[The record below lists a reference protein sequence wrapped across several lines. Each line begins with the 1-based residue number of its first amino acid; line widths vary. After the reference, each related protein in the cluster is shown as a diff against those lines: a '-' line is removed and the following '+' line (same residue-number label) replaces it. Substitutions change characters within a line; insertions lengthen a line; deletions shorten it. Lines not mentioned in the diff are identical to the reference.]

1 MQGSALDFPRIDSGN
16 GDYMALS
23 SMTGFATSSG
33 EKDGLYWQWEIK
45 SVNGKAL
52 DLRCRLPSGF
62 ETFEATARS
71 ILAQHI
77 KRGNLQVTLTLSG
90 SVSREAIVVN
100 EAVLE
105 QVLAIAE
112 KLRDRIGG
120 VPLSAVDLMGLRGV
134 LDVVQSTQTDAE
146 IATRLTD
153 VSGSLEKAAAAL
165 DVARRAEGARLAT
178 VILAQLEKIESLVIA
193 ARDCPARSVE
203 AIRLRLQEQVTK
215 LLDTGAGFDKDRLHQ
230 EAILIA
236 TRADIQEELDR
247 LFAHLEAARAL
258 IVSPEPAGRKFDF
271 LAQEFNREANTLC
284 SKALDKTLTAI
295 GLELKTV
302 IDQMREQVQNIE

>member
-1 MQGSALDFPRIDSGN
+1 
-16 GDYMALS
+16 MALS

-33 EKDGLYWQWEIK
+33 ENDGLHWQWEIK

-62 ETFEATARS
+62 EAMEATARS
-71 ILAQHI
+71 TLAQHI
-77 KRGNLQVTLTLSG
+77 KRGNLQVTLTTSG
-90 SVSREAIVVN
+90 SVSRETVVVN

-134 LDVVQSTQTDAE
+134 LDVVQSTQTEAE
-146 IATRLTD
+146 IAARLAD
-153 VSGSLEKAAAAL
+153 VSGSLEEAAVAL
-165 DVARRAEGARLAT
+165 DAARRAEGARLST
-178 VILAQLEKIESLVIA
+178 VISAQLAKIEGLVIA
-193 ARDCPARSVE
+193 ARDCPARSTE
-203 AIRLRLQEQVTK
+203 AIKQRLQEQITK
-215 LLDTGAGFDKDRLHQ
+215 LLDTGVGFDKDRLHQ

-247 LFAHLEAARAL
+247 LFAHIEAARAL
-258 IVSPEPAGRKFDF
+258 IASPEPAGRKFDF

>member
-1 MQGSALDFPRIDSGN
+1 
-16 GDYMALS
+16 MALS
-23 SMTGFATSSG
+23 SMTGFAQSSG
-33 EKDGLYWQWEIK
+33 EKDGLHWQWEIK

-52 DLRCRLPSGF
+52 DIRCRLPSGF
-62 ETFEATARS
+62 EALEAVARS
-71 ILAQHI
+71 TLAQHI
-77 KRGNLQVTLTLSG
+77 KRGNLQVTLTMSG
-90 SVSREAIVVN
+90 AATPETVIVN
-100 EAVLE
+100 EVVLE
-105 QVLAIAE
+105 QVLDIAE

-120 VPLSAVDLMGLRGV
+120 VPLSAVSLMGLRGV
-134 LDVVQSTQTDAE
+134 LDVVQPTQTEAE
-146 IATRLTD
+146 TATRLAD
-153 VSGSLEKAAAAL
+153 IASSLEIAAAAL
-165 DVARRAEGARLAT
+165 DTARRAEGARLST
-178 VILAQLEKIESLVIA
+178 VIAAQLEKIERLVVA
-193 ARDCPARSVE
+193 ARDCPARSVD
-203 AIRLRLQEQVTK
+203 AIKLRIREQVAK
-215 LLDTGAGFDKDRLHQ
+215 LLDVGASFDKDRLHQ

-247 LFAHLEAARAL
+247 LFAHLEAAYSL

>member
-1 MQGSALDFPRIDSGN
+1 
-16 GDYMALS
+16 MALS

-62 ETFEATARS
+62 EALEATARS

-146 IATRLTD
+146 IAARLTD
-153 VSGSLEKAAAAL
+153 VSGSLEKAAVAL

-178 VILAQLEKIESLVIA
+178 VILAQLEKIESLVVA

-203 AIRLRLQEQVTK
+203 AIRLRLHEQIAR

-230 EAILIA
+230 EAILIG

>member
-1 MQGSALDFPRIDSGN
+1 
-16 GDYMALS
+16 MALS
-23 SMTGFATSSG
+23 SMTGFAQSSG
-33 EKDGLYWQWEIK
+33 EKAGLHWQWEIK

-52 DLRCRLPSGF
+52 DIRCRLPSGF
-62 ETFEATARS
+62 EAIEATARS
-71 ILAQHI
+71 TLAQHI
-77 KRGNLQVTLTLSG
+77 KRGNLQVTLTTTGAATLET
-90 SVSREAIVVN
+90 VVVN
-100 EAVLE
+100 QIVLE
-105 QVLAIAE
+105 QVLTVAE

-120 VPLSAVDLMGLRGV
+120 APLSAEAIMGLRGV
-134 LDVVQSTQTDAE
+134 LDVVQSTQTEAE
-146 IATRLTD
+146 VAARLAD
-153 VSGSLEKAAAAL
+153 VSSSLEKAAIAL
-165 DVARRAEGARLAT
+165 TAARREEGARLSE
-178 VILAQLEKIESLVIA
+178 VISAQLGKIESLVVA

-203 AIRLRLQEQVTK
+203 AIKTRMQEQIAR
-215 LLDTGAGFDKDRLHQ
+215 LLDVGANFDKDRLHQ

-295 GLELKTV
+295 GLELKTI